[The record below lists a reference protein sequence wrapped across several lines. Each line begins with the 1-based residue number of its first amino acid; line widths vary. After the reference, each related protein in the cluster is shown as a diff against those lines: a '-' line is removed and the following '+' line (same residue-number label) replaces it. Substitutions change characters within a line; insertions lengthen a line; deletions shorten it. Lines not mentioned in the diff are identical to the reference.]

1 MAGGLRQA
9 LPATATIAA
18 AVPADQQS
26 SFQSST
32 SLPTVEAHPSTSLP
46 TVEALELPSAT
57 AAAAWT
63 PPTTTAKSDSHVKDI
78 LADFADV
85 LNEEGRLPPS
95 THGVEHHIVTSGRP
109 VTAKFRR
116 LDNVK
121 LVAAKAEFQLL
132 EKEGI
137 GYTDRI

>member
-1 MAGGLRQA
+1 M
-9 LPATATIAA
+9 
-18 AVPADQQS
+18 
-26 SFQSST
+26 
-32 SLPTVEAHPSTSLP
+32 
-46 TVEALELPSAT
+46 EALELPSAT
-57 AAAAWT
+57 TAAART

-85 LNEEGRLPPS
+85 LNKEGRLPPS
-95 THGVEHHIVTSGRP
+95 THGVEHHIVTSGHP

-121 LVAAKAEFQLL
+121 LAAKAEFQLL

-137 GYTDRI
+137 VRRSNSD